1 MGLVSDSRV
10 RDEKRI
16 PLERRRSDFY
26 WRRGMRRVLLILGCE
41 AQEDLHPDQ

>member
-10 RDEKRI
+10 RDEKHI

-26 WRRGMRRVLLILGCE
+26 WRRGRRRVLLVSWCE